1 MVNMQKENNE
11 RYTTLLER
19 LAVTENRGEGG
30 GVRETGGVT
39 NPVGPTIDAIE
50 SRIVEFD
57 YNEEECT
64 FENWYERYRD
74 VFEHDMKSL
83 EEGMRVRILLR
94 HLSVKCGTQ
103 YRDHKA
109 HDDVMQVSFEDT
121 VNALKSLFG
130 KKESD
135 FELRVRFFNQRLSTM
150 GSTDVMKFASE
161 VNRLYQKGNLKLI
174 TEDQMKITIF
184 LAGLDLPNQKGL
196 RAHLFNEV
204 GKKPTI
210 TFNELLEKY
219 STMRA
224 LERDVTVVQK
234 GATMMD
240 TDEWVHVTSR
250 PIRLVGNDWF
260 FKLDL
265 KRAFSEDENDTVI
278 SHIKSIPEFAKG
290 DAVFYRDRDGP
301 NREKWTEATV
311 LKKMGRVLYEI
322 QKVSGTTVVAHANQ
336 LKKRS
341 VRDESDPL
349 SVLIESFDLSRNVIA
364 DERMPTPPATPA
376 MPTSPIRADT
386 LPRVEPAKD
395 APTEK
400 KTVIEP
406 KKKDKKVD
414 SQSEDPNPGRPIRVR
429 KPPNRLTVTTTKGQY
444 Y

>member
-1 MVNMQKENNE
+1 M
-11 RYTTLLER
+11 
-19 LAVTENRGEGG
+19 
-30 GVRETGGVT
+30 
-39 NPVGPTIDAIE
+39 
-50 SRIVEFD
+50 
-57 YNEEECT
+57 
-64 FENWYERYRD
+64 
-74 VFEHDMKSL
+74 
-83 EEGMRVRILLR
+83 EEGRRGRRLVR
-94 HLSVKCGTQ
+94 HLNGKWNTQ

-109 HDDVMQVSFEDT
+109 PDDVMQVSFEDT
-121 VNALKSLFG
+121 VTTLKSLFG

-174 TEDQMKITIF
+174 TEDHMKITIF
-184 LAGLDLPNQKGL
+184 LAGLGLPNQKGL

-210 TFNELLEKY
+210 TFKELLEKD

-224 LERDVTVVQK
+224 LERDVAVVQK
-234 GATMMD
+234 GATMMES
-240 TDEWVHVTSR
+240 DEWVHVTSR

-265 KRAFSEDENDTVI
+265 KRAFSEHENDTVVN
-278 SHIKSIPEFAKG
+278 HIKSIPEFAKG

-364 DERMPTPPATPA
+364 DERMPTPPATATPEFNDA
-376 MPTSPIRADT
+376 PPPVV
-386 LPRVEPAKD
+386 PRVEPEKD

-406 KKKDKKVD
+406 KKEDKKVD
-414 SQSEDPNPGRPIRVR
+414 SQSEDPNPGRPTRVR
-429 KPPNRLTVTTTKGQY
+429 KAPNRLTVTTTKGQSY
-444 Y
+444 